1 MTRIGNNIGD
11 SGTSMISE
19 ALKSNTALTSLDLE
33 SDENEYGRNEGEN
46 SMNKGMR
53 WYYEQWTILEQKEQA
68 W

>member
-53 WYYEQWTILEQKEQA
+53 
-68 W
+68 